1 MLHGSE
7 MWPVKKANELTLS
20 WLKWMCDVKI
30 TGRFS
35 SSELRER
42 LGLDDIITVL
52 PSCFKRD
59 RSYPIYV
66 CVILH
71 LAVSVEYRVVTDRR
85 TTIVLT

>member
-7 MWPVKKANELTLS
+7 TWPVKKANELTLS

-52 PSCFKRD
+52 PSCFLM
-59 RSYPIYV
+59 SAS
-66 CVILH
+66 VIVHTLYMF
-71 LAVSVEYRVVTDRR
+71 V
-85 TTIVLT
+85 